1 MSKKSDAIADNN
13 SKKISFIS
21 AMLITVGSS
30 FGAGIFLNQK
40 VF

>member
-21 AMLITVGSS
+21 AMLITVGRLFWSRH
-30 FGAGIFLNQK
+30 FF
-40 VF
+40 